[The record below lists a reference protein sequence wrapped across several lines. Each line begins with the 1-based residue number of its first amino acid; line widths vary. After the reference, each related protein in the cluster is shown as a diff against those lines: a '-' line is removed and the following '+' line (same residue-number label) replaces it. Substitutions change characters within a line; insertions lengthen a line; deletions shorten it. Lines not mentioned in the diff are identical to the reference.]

1 MKNRIRMARAVANLT
16 QEELAH
22 RAGVSRQAINHIENG
37 KYLPSVA
44 LAMRIAKELGTCVED
59 LFFEEQ

>member
-1 MKNRIRMARAVANLT
+1 MKNRIRMARAAVSLT
-16 QEELAH
+16 QEELA
-22 RAGVSRQAINHIENG
+22 RRVGVSRQAINHIENG

-44 LAMRIAKELGTCVED
+44 LAMKIAKELGMRVEE